1 MRLLRFWS
9 RAAISA
15 YNRLNNND
23 GWAIAS
29 HIALSALM
37 ALFPF
42 MIVLTS
48 IAGYFGTKDLADAV
62 TDLMLETWPKEV
74 SGPISNDIHNVLTRS
89 RGDLLTVG
97 GAFAI
102 FFASSGIE
110 GLRVGLNRAYGVIE
124 TRHWF
129 VLRLESI
136 AYVLVGA
143 VSMLALGFLIVLG
156 PLLFATAVKYFP
168 ALAQLEN
175 TFTFLRYV
183 VATVVL
189 VVSLLLIHMWL
200 PGGRRRLRDIMPG
213 IIATLFLWL
222 ICGVTF
228 GRYLA
233 EFAYTYVTYYA
244 GLASAMIA
252 LVFLYFTSLIFVYGG
267 EFNYSIKNL
276 SNAMRA
282 PRPTTSRKRPVSR

>member
-1 MRLLRFWS
+1 MRLLRFWY
-9 RAAISA
+9 RAAVSA
-15 YNRLNNND
+15 YNRLNSND

-29 HIALSALM
+29 HIALSVLM

-48 IAGYFGTKDLADAV
+48 IATLFDTKGLADAV
-62 TDLMLETWPKEV
+62 VDLMLETWPKEV
-74 SGPISNDIHNVLTRS
+74 SGPISDNIHNVLTTS

-97 GAFAI
+97 GALAI

-110 GLRVGLNRAYGVIE
+110 SLRIGLNRAYGVLE
-124 TRHWF
+124 TRHWL
-129 VLRLESI
+129 VLRIESI
-136 AYVLVGA
+136 GYVIVGA

-156 PLLFATAVKYFP
+156 PLIFATTLKYLP
-168 ALAQLEN
+168 GLEKLEN
-175 TFTFLRYV
+175 TFTFLRYG
-183 VATVVL
+183 VATIVL
-189 VVSLLLIHMWL
+189 IVSLVLMHKWL
-200 PGGRRRLRDIMPG
+200 PGGKRRIRDIMPG
-213 IIATLFLWL
+213 ILATLFLWL

-267 EFNYSIKNL
+267 ELNFAVRNL
-276 SNAMRA
+276 SNSMRA
-282 PRPTTSRKRPVSR
+282 PRAARKDRAFPG